1 MSTSLVEQKR
11 RRGFSLVEL
20 LIVIAIILIIA
31 AIAVPK
37 LNRTR
42 MQAQEM
48 AAIRHVVAIHTSQT
62 QYYSTYGKFAT
73 TLQELGPPASGA
85 PSPSGADLI
94 PAISPAAK
102 KALQVR
108 STRRPQRLLG
118 NGSSRRIQQHGHTHF
133 LQRSDIGNSH
143 RITGPSPPPRKVRKS
158 NNQKLNPNS
167 IMGVIQRSLVGRTI
181 SSPIGSP
188 SVSTRTTRA
197 EAPIQNREY
206 GLGRQRKPA
215 SP

>member
-48 AAIRHVVAIHTSQT
+48 AAIRHIVAIHTSQT

-94 PAISPAAK
+94 PGDLASGEK
-102 KALQVR
+102 GGYKFVLQGGPNGYSVTGVPVAYN
-108 STRRPQRLLG
+108 STG
-118 NGSSRRIQQHGHTHF
+118 
-133 LQRSDIGNSH
+133 
-143 RITGPSPPPRKVRKS
+143 
-158 NNQKLNPNS
+158 
-167 IMGVIQRSLVGRTI
+167 
-181 SSPIGSP
+181 
-188 SVSTRTTRA
+188 TRTFFSDQTLVIRQNYGA
-197 EAPIQNREY
+197 E
-206 GLGRQRKPA
+206 PA
-215 SP
+215 TAQSPEIK